1 MKKYRIFKNG
11 THLLSWEPIKSNF
24 WQSHWEYEI
33 VSMFSPSHNDF
44 LPCNIRIFSKTIVL
58 SYFSIVGWFLVVSL
72 NFLGQKLTLFV
83 NFRNLLCKF
92 LMFYCIITVIISK
105 YCMKKLIFL
114 TFLDMK
120 GVSLGSIDWGCKSP
134 RPKNANLKS
143 QYDYAKK
150 KWVQLHSLHPP

>member
-1 MKKYRIFKNG
+1 MVEFEVEFGYPG
-11 THLLSWEPIKSNF
+11 PKSP
-24 WQSHWEYEI
+24 
-33 VSMFSPSHNDF
+33 PSTLVD
-44 LPCNIRIFSKTIVL
+44 NILKT
-58 SYFSIVGWFLVVSL
+58 YKASL
-72 NFLGQKLTLFV
+72 EFTATIPSSGK

-105 YCMKKLIFL
+105 YCMKKLTFL

-120 GVSLGSIDWGCKSP
+120 RVSLGSIDWGCKSP

-150 KWVQLHSLHPP
+150 K